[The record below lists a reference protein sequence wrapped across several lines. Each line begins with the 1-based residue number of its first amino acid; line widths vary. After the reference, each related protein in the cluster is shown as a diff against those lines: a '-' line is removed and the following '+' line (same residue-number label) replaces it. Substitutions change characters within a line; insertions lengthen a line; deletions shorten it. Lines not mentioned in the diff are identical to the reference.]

1 MNKKIDPNLND
12 IKKLAY
18 EILAIEKQIK
28 LLIKSKKD
36 LGKEFLELSKNS
48 MIYDLDNET
57 LKCVYLLANE
67 NLGDKN
73 E

>member
-67 NLGDKN
+67 NLG

>member
-1 MNKKIDPNLND
+1 MNREIDPNLKE
-12 IKKLAY
+12 IKKLAHK
-18 EILAIEKQIK
+18 ILSIEKQIK

-36 LGKEFLELSKNS
+36 LGKEFLELSKNT
-48 MIYDLDNET
+48 MIYDLDDES